1 MWNDPEFDETLRE
14 QMHQLADLE
23 EPSKLCRDQ
32 ILTELSRA
40 GSAKQR
46 GNGKR
51 KIATLQPSHTQGG
64 FRMRKY
70 SKIAIAIVAC
80 LMFTGT
86 AYAAGL
92 LNGVV
97 KTSHAA
103 YDYVSYD
110 ELPQAE
116 KQAGLHVQ
124 APKELPGGF
133 TFSGIHLT
141 EIADTDEDGNEMH
154 KRNGLDLTYT
164 DAGGHKLFLS
174 TEPAVGTV
182 QTGDNKDFYQEKK
195 EVGGC
200 TLYYSKSELLYLPP
214 KEHPTAEEEKRAQED
229 PSFSINYGT
238 DKRQTVFASDVWFT
252 YKGVR
257 YSLLDMEQELSAK
270 QMFSL
275 AEKIV
280 RP

>member
-1 MWNDPEFDETLRE
+1 
-14 QMHQLADLE
+14 
-23 EPSKLCRDQ
+23 
-32 ILTELSRA
+32 
-40 GSAKQR
+40 
-46 GNGKR
+46 
-51 KIATLQPSHTQGG
+51 
-64 FRMRKY
+64 MRKF

-92 LNGVV
+92 LNGVI

-116 KQAGLHVQ
+116 KQAGLQVQ

-141 EIADTDEDGNEMH
+141 AIADTDENGNEMH

-174 TEPAVGTV
+174 TEPAVGAG
-182 QTGDNKDFYQEKK
+182 QAGDNEDFYQEKK

-252 YKGVR
+252 SEGVR

>member
-1 MWNDPEFDETLRE
+1 
-14 QMHQLADLE
+14 
-23 EPSKLCRDQ
+23 
-32 ILTELSRA
+32 
-40 GSAKQR
+40 
-46 GNGKR
+46 
-51 KIATLQPSHTQGG
+51 
-64 FRMRKY
+64 MRKY

-92 LNGVV
+92 LNGVI

-116 KQAGLHVQ
+116 KQAGLQVQ

-133 TFSGIHLT
+133 TFAGIHLT
-141 EIADTDEDGNEMH
+141 AIADTDEDGNEMH

-164 DAGGHKLFLS
+164 DQSGHKLFLS
-174 TEPAVGTV
+174 TEPAVGAG
-182 QTGDNKDFYQEKK
+182 QTGDNEDFYQEKK

-229 PSFSINYGT
+229 PAFSINYGT

>member
-1 MWNDPEFDETLRE
+1 MWNDPEFDEMLRE
-14 QMHQLADLE
+14 QMHSLADQE
-23 EPSKLCRDQ
+23 TPSRLCKDR
-32 ILTELSRA
+32 IWEALSRA
-40 GSAKQR
+40 DSAK
-46 GNGKR
+46 NGKS
-51 KIATLQPSHTQGG
+51 KIATLQPLTMQGG
-64 FRMRKY
+64 FRMRKC

-116 KQAGLHVQ
+116 KQAGLQVR

-133 TFSGIHLT
+133 TFAGIHLT
-141 EIADTDEDGNEMH
+141 AIADTDEDGNEMH

-164 DAGGHKLFLS
+164 DQSGHKLFLS
-174 TEPAVGTV
+174 TEPAADAG
-182 QTGDNKDFYQEKK
+182 QAGDDKDFYQEKK
-195 EVGGC
+195 EVGDC
-200 TLYYSKSELLYLPP
+200 TLYYTKSELLYLPP

-229 PSFSINYGT
+229 PAFSINYGT
-238 DKRQTVFASDVWFT
+238 DKRETVFSSDVWFT
-252 YKGVR
+252 YEGVR
-257 YSLLDMEQELSAK
+257 YSLLDMEQELPAK
-270 QMFSL
+270 KMFLL

>member
-1 MWNDPEFDETLRE
+1 
-14 QMHQLADLE
+14 
-23 EPSKLCRDQ
+23 
-32 ILTELSRA
+32 
-40 GSAKQR
+40 
-46 GNGKR
+46 
-51 KIATLQPSHTQGG
+51 
-64 FRMRKY
+64 MRKY

-116 KQAGLHVQ
+116 KQAGLHVR

-133 TFSGIHLT
+133 TFAGIHLT
-141 EIADTDEDGNEMH
+141 AIADTDEDGNEMH

-174 TEPAVGTV
+174 TEPAVGAG
-182 QTGDNKDFYQEKK
+182 QAGDNEDFYQEKK

-214 KEHPTAEEEKRAQED
+214 EEHPTAEEEKRAQED